1 MKPAVNTVL
10 VLALALIAVVGMIG
24 LVILSV
30 RGRPTD
36 TTLVAV
42 LFTVVGAL
50 AGALRGQADPQT
62 TNVLATLDT
71 VDPKREV
78 PKP

>member
-1 MKPAVNTVL
+1 MKSPTLVNTVL
-10 VLALALIAVVGMIG
+10 VLALALIAIVGMIG

-50 AGALRGQADPQT
+50 AGALRGQADTT
-62 TNVLATLDT
+62 TNNMVA
-71 VDPKREV
+71 VDPKQEV
-78 PKP
+78 PKS

>member
-1 MKPAVNTVL
+1 MKSPALNTVL
-10 VLALALIAVVGMIG
+10 VLALALIAVVGMVG

-50 AGALRGQADPQT
+50 AGALRGQADT
-62 TNVLATLDT
+62 TNNMLNVAS
-71 VDPKREV
+71 VDPKQEA

>member
-1 MKPAVNTVL
+1 MNSRTIVNMVL
-10 VLALALIAVVGMIG
+10 VLALSLIAIVGMIG
-24 LVILSV
+24 MVILSV

-50 AGALRGQADPQT
+50 AGALRGQSDT
-62 TNVLATLDT
+62 TAVA
-71 VDPKREV
+71 VDPKQEV